1 MSNKSNMPTP
11 KWSDEHL
18 LNKLKTPEG
27 EYFKRYIEQCIAIK
41 YQRKTVRWTVVAVFV
56 SIIFSILSL
65 YFAVI
70 QPAYDKNIQNE
81 IDIENNIKSFYTSVA
96 TNEVIFTN
104 NSNELNQLKSNTSYK
119 FLPNKYINFDLQTT
133 AQETLKNKI
142 GMMNYEFLMNY
153 SDQTRLLNNLIDAL
167 NSSIVA
173 QGINSKSFN
182 NEKETYLDLMN
193 YLNLEKWDETKLNY
207 GMDSNCLLN
216 ILRASFSYI
225 KDERNSLSTCANDS
239 LNRIYYYF
247 GYFPVD
253 TPTWMK
259 PLLRDAVKSRED
271 IKRRKDINWDDLFS
285 M

>member
-1 MSNKSNMPTP
+1 MPTP

-119 FLPNKYINFDLQTT
+119 FLPNKYINCDLQAT